1 MREEVLGQFLGD
13 GSFPIRWDSETE
25 KDFFWVYDDLHI
37 PHPVSPMFFDIGGW
51 WLSCDHMF
59 RRFGTPFAV
68 DWLAKNV
75 NGYVYTTAIPAEPDL
90 HIEGTEYS
98 SRYQAR
104 VPRDASFAPNMG
116 AYLDTVLPVYGEHFA
131 DWWRDRLVPEMQR
144 NFAYLEEQLDRADDM
159 TLAETATLLEDA
171 IDIHDRHWK
180 IHWMLNFA
188 QLSATLN
195 LRAVM
200 ERTRGSID
208 EELLGRLQNSAS
220 DRNWDSIESLWRMK
234 NEVRDDAELR
244 AAFEPEDTKAIAAA
258 LRGSERGRRFIA
270 ERIEPYQREFG
281 WHAVWS
287 HEFIFPTV
295 REEMEP
301 VLELIRGYLTSDYDF
316 PIGDRRDAQGHR
328 GCVGRDPGGTP
339 GRRTRG
345 DAGRQRG
352 RTSGWRRSRRTT
364 TSTSTRAPTPTS
376 ASCCWRSGKKLV
388 EAGRLDPPD
397 DVLFLRYNE
406 LRMLIGNADAL
417 DARGLVAQ
425 RRAER
430 DAAKKVHPRDWV
442 GTVTPSQLAF
452 PYLVNWGYPERFHRQ
467 QSEDETRIE
476 GIAGSPGTIEGT
488 ARVVMTAD
496 EFDQVRD
503 GDILVCQMTN
513 PAWVVLF
520 TKIAGLVTDT
530 GGTTSHP
537 AVLSREFGIP
547 AVIGTSIATKRI
559 ATGDRIRVD
568 GTNGVVEI
576 LATEAAGDGGVR
588 AAAIGA
594 MTTATPSSSR
604 RSSSPDRL
612 GCGSTSTA
620 PTRSATRSRTR
631 TSSTTGWP
639 T

>member
-1 MREEVLGQFLGD
+1 MTEEVLGQFLGD
-13 GSFPIRWDSETE
+13 ESFPISWDSETE

-75 NGYVYTTAIPAEPDL
+75 NGYVYTTAVPADPAL

-104 VPRDASFAPNMG
+104 VPKDGSFAKNMG

-131 DWWRDRLVPEMQR
+131 DWWRDRLVPEMRR
-144 NFAYLEEQLDRADDM
+144 NFAYLEEQLDRADQM

-220 DRNWDSIESLWRMK
+220 DRNWDSIEALWRMK
-234 NEVRDDAELR
+234 NEVRDDTELP
-244 AAFEPEDTKAIAAA
+244 AAFGPEDTKAISSA
-258 LRGSERGRRFIA
+258 LRRSERGRRFIS

-301 VLELIRGYLTSDYDF
+301 VLELIRGYLTSDYDY
-316 PIGDRRDAQGHR
+316 PSAIDAMRKDIEAASRQILDGL
-328 GCVGRDPGGTP
+328 D
-339 GRRTRG
+339 G
-345 DAGRQRG
+345 DALEEMQAANAVNLRM
-352 RTSGWRRSRRTT
+352 
-364 TSTSTRAPTPTS
+364 APLTPDHHFYIDQG
-376 ASCCWRSGKKLV
+376 ANAHVRLVLLAVGQKLV
-388 EAGRLDPPD
+388 EAGRLDTPD

-406 LRMLIGNADAL
+406 LRMLIGSPDAV
-417 DARGLVAQ
+417 DARGLVAE

-430 DAAKKVHPRDWV
+430 EAAKQVHPRDWV

-467 QSEDETRIE
+467 ASDDQTRIE
-476 GIAGSPGTIEGT
+476 GIAGSPGMIEGT
-488 ARVVMTAD
+488 ARVVMTTD

-568 GTNGVVEI
+568 GSTGVVEV
-576 LATEAAGDGGVR
+576 LETAAAGAAAAPEAAP
-588 AAAIGA
+588 IG
-594 MTTATPSSSR
+594 S
-604 RSSSPDRL
+604 
-612 GCGSTSTA
+612 
-620 PTRSATRSRTR
+620 
-631 TSSTTGWP
+631 
-639 T
+639 

>member
-1 MREEVLGQFLGD
+1 VAATEEILGQFLGD
-13 GSFPIRWDSETE
+13 ETFPVTWASEVE

-75 NGYVYTTAIPAEPDL
+75 NGYVYTTAVPADPDL

-98 SRYQAR
+98 ARYQAR
-104 VPRDASFAPNMG
+104 VPRDADFADKMG

-144 NFAYLEEQLDRADDM
+144 NFAYLEERLDAADGM

-188 QLSATLN
+188 QLSATLD

-200 ERTRGSID
+200 ERVRGSID
-208 EELLGRLQNSAS
+208 EELLGRLQNSAK
-220 DRNWDSIESLWRMK
+220 DRNWDSIEALWRMK
-234 NEVRDDAELR
+234 NEVRDDPGLR
-244 AAFEPEDTKAIAAA
+244 VLFDAGDAHAIAMA
-258 LRGSERGRRFIA
+258 LNASDRGRRFIA

-287 HEFIFPTV
+287 HEFIFPSV
-295 REEMEP
+295 REQLEP
-301 VLELIRGYLTSDYDF
+301 VIDLISDYLASDYDY
-316 PIGDRRDAQGHR
+316 PTAIETMRRDIEAASAEILEGLTGEALEEMRAANAVNLKMAPLTPDHHFYIDQGANAHVR
-328 GCVGRDPGGTP
+328 LVLLAVGR
-339 GRRTRG
+339 
-345 DAGRQRG
+345 
-352 RTSGWRRSRRTT
+352 
-364 TSTSTRAPTPTS
+364 
-376 ASCCWRSGKKLV
+376 KLV
-388 EAGRLDPPD
+388 EAGRLDAPD
-397 DVLFLRYNE
+397 DILFLRYTE
-406 LRMLIGNADAL
+406 LRMLIGSADAI
-417 DARGLVAQ
+417 DARAIVAA

-430 DAAKKVHPRDWV
+430 EAATKVRPRNWV

-452 PYLVNWGYPERFHRQ
+452 PYLVNWGYPDRFYQEAGAGGVAGADER
-467 QSEDETRIE
+467 RIT
-476 GIAGSPGTIEGT
+476 GIAGSPGVIEGT
-488 ARVVMTAD
+488 ARVVMTVD
-496 EFDQVRD
+496 EFDEVTD

-547 AVIGTSIATKRI
+547 AVVGTSIATQRI
-559 ATGDRIRVD
+559 ATGDRVRVD
-568 GTNGVVEI
+568 GTTGQVEI
-576 LATEAAGDGGVR
+576 VAHAPAG
-588 AAAIGA
+588 
-594 MTTATPSSSR
+594 TTAGTAAV
-604 RSSSPDRL
+604 
-612 GCGSTSTA
+612 GS
-620 PTRSATRSRTR
+620 
-631 TSSTTGWP
+631 
-639 T
+639 

>member
-1 MREEVLGQFLGD
+1 LVVIAPSTVEDPRVAPTEEILGQFLGD
-13 GSFPIRWDSETE
+13 DTFPVSWDSEVE

-68 DWLAKNV
+68 DWLAKTV
-75 NGYVYTTAIPAEPDL
+75 NGYVYTTAVPADPDL

-104 VPRDASFAPNMG
+104 VPRDPAFAGQMG
-116 AYLDTVLPVYGEHFA
+116 KYLDTVLPVYGEHFA

-144 NFAYLEEQLDRADDM
+144 NFEYLEARLDDADRM
-159 TLAETATLLEDA
+159 SLPELATLLEDA

-200 ERTRGSID
+200 EKVRGGVD

-234 NEVRDDAELR
+234 NEVRDDPELR
-244 AAFEPEDTKAIAAA
+244 AMFAAGDAKAIAAA
-258 LRGSERGRRFIA
+258 LSGSERGRRFID
-270 ERIEPYQREFG
+270 ERVVPYQREFG

-301 VLELIRGYLTSDYDF
+301 VLELVRGYLETDYDYPKAIEAMRADIEAASNEILDGLEGEALEEMRAANATNLRMAPLTPDHHF
-316 PIGDRRDAQGHR
+316 YIDQGANAHVRLVLIAIGR
-328 GCVGRDPGGTP
+328 
-339 GRRTRG
+339 
-345 DAGRQRG
+345 
-352 RTSGWRRSRRTT
+352 
-364 TSTSTRAPTPTS
+364 
-376 ASCCWRSGKKLV
+376 KLV
-388 EAGRLDPPD
+388 DEGRLDAPD

-406 LRMLIGNADAL
+406 LRMLIGDPSAL
-417 DARGLVAQ
+417 DGRTVVAE

-430 DAAKKVHPRDWV
+430 EAAKQRKPRNWV

-452 PYLVNWGYPERFHRQ
+452 PYLVNWGYPERFYQ
-467 QSEDETRIE
+467 EASADTTTVK
-476 GIAGSPGTIEGT
+476 GIAGSPGVAEGV
-488 ARVVMTAD
+488 ARVVLSVE
-496 EFDQVRD
+496 EFDAVAD

-520 TKIAGLVTDT
+520 TKIAALVTDT

-547 AVIGTSIATKRI
+547 AVIGTSTATHTIR
-559 ATGDRIRVD
+559 TGDRIRVD
-568 GTNGVVEI
+568 GSNGVVTI
-576 LATEAAGDGGVR
+576 LEP
-588 AAAIGA
+588 AAA
-594 MTTATPSSSR
+594 
-604 RSSSPDRL
+604 
-612 GCGSTSTA
+612 
-620 PTRSATRSRTR
+620 
-631 TSSTTGWP
+631 
-639 T
+639 

>member
-1 MREEVLGQFLGD
+1 VTEEILGRFLGD
-13 GSFPIRWDSETE
+13 ESFPVAWDSEAE

-75 NGYVYTTAIPAEPDL
+75 NGYVYTTAVPADPSL

-104 VPRDASFAPNMG
+104 VPRDGAFAANMG

-131 DWWRDRLVPEMQR
+131 DWWRDRLVPEMDR
-144 NFAYLEEQLDRADDM
+144 NFAYLEGQLDAADRM
-159 TLAETATLLEDA
+159 SLAETATLLEDA

-188 QLSATLN
+188 QLSATLR

-200 ERTRGSID
+200 EETRGSVD

-220 DRNWDSIESLWRMK
+220 DRNWDSIEALWAMK

-244 AAFEPEDTKAIAAA
+244 AAFESEDTKEIARA
-258 LRGSERGRRFIA
+258 LASTERGRRFIA
-270 ERIEPYQREFG
+270 ERVEPYQREFG

-295 REEMEP
+295 REQMEP
-301 VLELIRGYLTSDYDF
+301 VLELVRGYLVTGYEY
-316 PIGDRRDAQGHR
+316 PVAIETMRRDIAAASREILEGLSGEALERMRAANAVNLRMAPLTPDHHFYIDQGANAHLR
-328 GCVGRDPGGTP
+328 LVLLAVG
-339 GRRTRG
+339 
-345 DAGRQRG
+345 Q
-352 RTSGWRRSRRTT
+352 
-364 TSTSTRAPTPTS
+364 
-376 ASCCWRSGKKLV
+376 KLV
-388 EAGRLDPPD
+388 EAGRLDAPD

-406 LRMLIGNADAL
+406 LRMLIGSADAL
-417 DARGLVAQ
+417 DARAIVAN

-430 DAAKKVHPRDWV
+430 DAAKQRRPRNWV

-452 PYLVNWGYPERFHRQ
+452 PYLVNWGYPERFYQ
-467 QSEDETRIE
+467 ENGGTTGVGDGDGAGDGRIT
-476 GIAGSPGTIEGT
+476 GIAGSPGVVEGT
-488 ARVVMTAD
+488 ARVVTTVD

-520 TKIAGLVTDT
+520 TKIAALVTDT
-530 GGTTSHP
+530 GGVTSHP

-547 AVIGTSIATKRI
+547 AVIGTSVATHRI
-559 ATGDRIRVD
+559 STGDRLRVD
-568 GTNGVVEI
+568 GSNGVVEI
-576 LATEAAGDGGVR
+576 LR
-588 AAAIGA
+588 
-594 MTTATPSSSR
+594 
-604 RSSSPDRL
+604 
-612 GCGSTSTA
+612 
-620 PTRSATRSRTR
+620 
-631 TSSTTGWP
+631 
-639 T
+639 

>member
-1 MREEVLGQFLGD
+1 MTEEVLGQFLGD
-13 GSFPIRWDSETE
+13 ESFPISWDSETE

-75 NGYVYTTAIPAEPDL
+75 NGYVYTTAVPADPGL

-104 VPRDASFAPNMG
+104 VPKDGSFAKNMG

-131 DWWRDRLVPEMQR
+131 DWWRDRLVPEMRR
-144 NFAYLEEQLDRADDM
+144 NFAYLEEQLDRADQM

-220 DRNWDSIESLWRMK
+220 DRNWDSIEALWRMK
-234 NEVRDDAELR
+234 NEVRDDTELR
-244 AAFEPEDTKAIAAA
+244 AAFGPEDTKAISSA
-258 LRGSERGRRFIA
+258 LRGSERGRRFIS

-301 VLELIRGYLTSDYDF
+301 VLELIRGYLTSDYDY
-316 PIGDRRDAQGHR
+316 PSAIDAMRKDIEAASRQILDGL
-328 GCVGRDPGGTP
+328 D
-339 GRRTRG
+339 G
-345 DAGRQRG
+345 DALEEMQAANAVNLRM
-352 RTSGWRRSRRTT
+352 
-364 TSTSTRAPTPTS
+364 APLTPDHHFYIDQG
-376 ASCCWRSGKKLV
+376 ANAHVRLVLLAVGQKLV
-388 EAGRLDPPD
+388 EAGRLDTPD

-406 LRMLIGNADAL
+406 LRMLIGSPDAV
-417 DARGLVAQ
+417 DARGLVAE

-430 DAAKKVHPRDWV
+430 EAAKQVHPRDWV

-467 QSEDETRIE
+467 ASDDETRIE
-476 GIAGSPGTIEGT
+476 GIAGSPGMIEGT
-488 ARVVMTAD
+488 ARVVMTTD

-568 GTNGVVEI
+568 GSTGVVEV
-576 LATEAAGDGGVR
+576 LETAAAGAAAAPEAAP
-588 AAAIGA
+588 IG
-594 MTTATPSSSR
+594 S
-604 RSSSPDRL
+604 
-612 GCGSTSTA
+612 
-620 PTRSATRSRTR
+620 
-631 TSSTTGWP
+631 
-639 T
+639 